1 MLFFNAFNIEKF
13 KENFYSVARN
23 LDISLFLS
31 PRVYAY
37 PGQYKQ

>member
-23 LDISLFLS
+23 DISLFLS